1 MDLGMKGKVA
11 LVTGATSG
19 IGRETAIR
27 FAEEGAKVVCSGR
40 NAERGAETVAMIE
53 AIGGEAVFY
62 PADVTVE
69 SEVKALVDFAVETY
83 GAIDYAVNNAGVAVT
98 GGAPLHAVDPARF
111 DLALGVNLFGVLNCM
126 RYELAYMDAAG
137 KGAIV
142 NTASINSVC
151 ATRFGTPYTT
161 SKYAVYGLT
170 RAAALDYAEKGI
182 RINAVGP
189 GVTDT
194 PMIAMAKKAAPEK
207 IQGLINTIP
216 DKRMGTPANQADV
229 IVYLC
234 SDRAS
239 HITAELVIC
248 DGGQNANM

>member
-1 MDLGMKGKVA
+1 MDYGMKGKVA

-19 IGRETAIR
+19 IGRETALI
-27 FAEEGAKVVCSGR
+27 FAREGAKVVCSGR
-40 NAERGAETVAMIE
+40 NEERGAETVQMIKDE
-53 AIGGEAVFY
+53 GGEAVFFK
-62 PADVTVE
+62 ADITVE
-69 SEVKALVDFAVETY
+69 EQVKALVDFAVATY
-83 GAIDYAVNNAGVAVT
+83 GGIDYAVNNAGVAVGA
-98 GGAPLHAVDPARF
+98 GGPLHTVDQAKF
-111 DLALGVNLFGVLNCM
+111 DLALGVNLYGVLYCM
-126 RYELAYMDAAG
+126 RYELAVMDAAG

-142 NTASINSVC
+142 NTASINAIR

-194 PMIAMAKKAAPEK
+194 PMIAALKKLVPEK
-207 IQGLINTIP
+207 MQGLINTIP
-216 DKRMGTPANQADV
+216 DKKMGTAENQANM

-234 SDRAS
+234 SDLAS
-239 HITAELVIC
+239 HITAELVVV